1 MEPSNK
7 VLDSIGNSAEATRV
21 VDEFKLKVKTI
32 EDISQEASGLLV
44 SSILWQGSALAYFV
58 EEGISL
64 ENKQK
69 KSQLRSPKWTSLNKN
84 SCSTEEFRQWWPE
97 PVSDSYAKRFN
108 KLFIKSKASRCV
120 HGFDEVF

>member
-32 EDISQEASGLLV
+32 EDISQEACDYLFRVFLAGISTGILL
-44 SSILWQGSALAYFV
+44 V

-64 ENKQK
+64 ENK
-69 KSQLRSPKWTSLNKN
+69 
-84 SCSTEEFRQWWPE
+84 TEEESTQE
-97 PVSDSYAKRFN
+97 S
-108 KLFIKSKASRCV
+108 
-120 HGFDEVF
+120 